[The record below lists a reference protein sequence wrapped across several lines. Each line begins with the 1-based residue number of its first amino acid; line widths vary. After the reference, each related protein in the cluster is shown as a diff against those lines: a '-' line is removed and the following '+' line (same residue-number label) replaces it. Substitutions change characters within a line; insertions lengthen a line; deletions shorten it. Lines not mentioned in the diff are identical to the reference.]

1 MSNVQL
7 IEMAR
12 ESMEY
17 AREGTVPLADDVFRV
32 PAENYFDEDRFQE
45 EVDLIFKRLPLMLA
59 ASAELPN
66 PGDYKAMDPVGV
78 PVVIVRGKDG
88 EVRAFLNSCTHR
100 GAPVVDSGTGNVP
113 RFSCPYHAWT
123 FSLTGDLVAIAS
135 KHEFGDIDQ
144 SCYGLT
150 PLKITERAGLI
161 WAVLDPDTEVEFDNF
176 LAGYDDLLNEFGFK
190 DWHVF
195 QQRVLRGPNWK
206 VAYDGYLDL
215 YHLPV
220 LHRETFGSDVSNQA
234 MYRAWGPHQRVT
246 SPSRHT
252 LDWADVPE
260 EDWKMENLMMGVWTI
275 FPHISIASFYGGG
288 RAVMISQLFP
298 GETPGESYTTQ
309 TYLMEKEPEGEQVQ
323 EADDQFKFLKVV
335 VAEEDYK
342 TGLRQQQALEA
353 GALSHVLF
361 GRNEGGGQHFHGW
374 VDRLLE
380 TKTEDLNKVFTENA

>member
-7 IEMAR
+7 VEMAR
-12 ESMEY
+12 ESLEY
-17 AREGTVPLADDVFRV
+17 AKEGTIPLAEEVFKV
-32 PAENYFDEDRFQE
+32 PAENYFAQDRFDQ
-45 EVDLIFKRLPLMLA
+45 EVDLIFKRMPLMLA
-59 ASAELPN
+59 ASAELKN
-66 PGDYKAMDPVGV
+66 AGDYKAMDPVGV
-78 PVVIVRGKDG
+78 PIVLVRGKDG

-100 GAPVVDSGTGNVP
+100 GAPLVDSGAGHVS
-113 RFSCPYHAWT
+113 RFSCPYHAWS

-150 PLKITERAGLI
+150 PLPVVERAGLI
-161 WAVLDPDTEVEFDNF
+161 WGILDPKSPLDIDTF
-176 LAGYDDLLNEFGFK
+176 LCGYDELLNEFDFAN
-190 DWHVF
+190 WHVF

-220 LHRETFGSDVSNQA
+220 LHRETFGADVSNQA
-234 MYRAWGPHQRVT
+234 VYRAWGPHQRVT
-246 SPSRHT
+246 SPTRHMI
-252 LDWADVPE
+252 DRDE
-260 EDWKMENLMMGVWTI
+260 SDWKTEELLMGVWTI

-298 GETPGESYTTQ
+298 GNEPGESFTTQ

-323 EADDQFKFLKVV
+323 EAQDQFNFLETV

-380 TKTEDLNKVFTENA
+380 TETEDLNKAFAELG